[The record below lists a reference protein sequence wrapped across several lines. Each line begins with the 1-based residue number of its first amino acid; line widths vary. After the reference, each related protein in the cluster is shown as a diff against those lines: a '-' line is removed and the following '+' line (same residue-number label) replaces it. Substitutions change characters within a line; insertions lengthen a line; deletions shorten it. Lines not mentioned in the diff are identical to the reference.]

1 MTFNNPRT
9 TINTARNRPETER
22 GKETS
27 KTREEQE
34 TRKAKK
40 SRRNKK
46 GLEVEKKQERTRSR
60 EETSKK
66 FRSHGIVTWPSE
78 ESIEVEVKAISWNK

>member
-1 MTFNNPRT
+1 MVTFNNLRT

-27 KTREEQE
+27 K
-34 TRKAKK
+34 
-40 SRRNKK
+40 RRD
-46 GLEVEKKQERTRSR
+46 KQETRSR

-66 FRSHGIVTWPSE
+66 LRSQGIVTWPSA